1 MSEIS
6 VAFSTLRQAA
16 DIIKYFS
23 SDKDISQ
30 KALCISEGKVKL
42 NITGPTNDEIEQGEG
57 SWNIKFSGDV
67 DDLHNAMNH
76 GIFSRNRNNAITGT
90 NRS

>member
-1 MSEIS
+1 LSEIS
-6 VAFSTLRQAA
+6 VAFSKLRQAA
-16 DIIKYFS
+16 DFIKYFS
-23 SDKDISQ
+23 CHKDISQ

-42 NITGPTNDEIEQGEG
+42 KVTGPTNDETEQGEG

-67 DDLHNAMNH
+67 DDLHNAMNQ
-76 GIFSRNRNNAITGT
+76 GICFRNRNNAITGT